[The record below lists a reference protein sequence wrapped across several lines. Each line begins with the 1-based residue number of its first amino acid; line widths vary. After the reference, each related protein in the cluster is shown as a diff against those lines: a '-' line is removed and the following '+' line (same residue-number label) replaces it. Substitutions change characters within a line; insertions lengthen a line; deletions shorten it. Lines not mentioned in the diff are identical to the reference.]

1 MTSITP
7 GTSFFNH
14 CPSCSST
21 HFDYN
26 NNFKFHCHD
35 CDFVLYHNIA
45 AAVALVFTFDNKILF
60 TVRNVD
66 PDKGK
71 LDLPGG
77 FIDPNET
84 AEEAAC
90 REIAEELGL
99 KIESSDLN
107 YITTSPNHYLYKNVA
122 YRTLDIF
129 YECRLTN
136 DTVTINAK
144 DEIQQ
149 LVWLKR
155 DTIDLDA
162 IGFISIRKVIQDH
175 YLIKKE

>member
-175 YLIKKE
+175 YLIK

>member
-26 NNFKFHCHD
+26 NNLNFHCHD

-99 KIESSDLN
+99 KIEPSDLN

-175 YLIKKE
+175 YLIK

>member
-26 NNFKFHCHD
+26 NNLKFHCHD

-90 REIAEELGL
+90 REIEEELGFE
-99 KIESSDLN
+99 INPSDLR
-107 YITTSPNHYLYKNVA
+107 YVTTTPNDYLYKNVA

-129 YECRLTN
+129 YECKLSS
-136 DTVTINAK
+136 DTIAVKAK
-144 DEIQQ
+144 DEIQD

-155 DTIDLDA
+155 NEIVLDA
-162 IGFISIRKVIQDH
+162 IGFVSIRKVINDH
-175 YLIKKE
+175 YLIN